1 MVELKSENYSSL
13 GILTDNSDFYF
24 EDVSEIDNTEN
35 SIWGKLFFIVCYY
48 YLVGFSIII

>member
-1 MVELKSENYSSL
+1 MLFGIGISNIYDKMVKLKSENYNSL

-35 SIWGKLFFIVCYY
+35 SIWGKLF
-48 YLVGFSIII
+48 L